1 MEQNRK
7 KILIVDDEE
16 HILELLQYNLEK
28 SGFYVVAS
36 DNGSDAFKIM
46 EEHEVDLLVLDLMLP
61 DMDGIEMC
69 KRIRNWDKYA
79 RLPIIMLTAK
89 SEEIDRIIGLELGAD
104 DYVTK
109 PFSVK
114 ELVVRVK
121 TVLRRTEHDLVE
133 TSSLITCQNLT
144 MDLAR
149 HEVTVDQQSIEFTL
163 KEFDLLKHLLL
174 NRGRVMSRN
183 YLLDEIWGYD
193 YFGETRTVDVHIRN
207 IRKKIGDK
215 GQDELIET
223 VRGVG
228 YKIR

>member
-7 KILIVDDEE
+7 TILIVDDEE
-16 HILELLQYNLEK
+16 HILELLKYNLEK
-28 SGFYVVAS
+28 AGYKVVAS
-36 DNGSDAFKIM
+36 ENGGDTFRLMKD
-46 EEHEVDLLVLDLMLP
+46 HVVDLLVLDLMLP
-61 DMDGIEMC
+61 DMDGIEIC
-69 KRIRNWDKYA
+69 KRIRQWDEYA

-121 TVLRRTEHDLVE
+121 TVLRRTEKDQAE
-133 TSSLITCQNLT
+133 ASSLITCENLS
-144 MDLAR
+144 MDLSR
-149 HEVTVDQQSIEFTL
+149 HEVTIDQQLIEFTL
-163 KEFDLLKHLLL
+163 KEFELLKFLLL

-215 GQDELIET
+215 GLDELIET

>member
-7 KILIVDDEE
+7 TILIVDDEE
-16 HILELLQYNLEK
+16 HILELLKYNLEK
-28 SGFYVVAS
+28 AGYNVVSS
-36 DNGSDAFKIM
+36 DNGSDTFKIM
-46 EEHEVDLLVLDLMLP
+46 EEHGVDLLVLDLMLP
-61 DMDGIEMC
+61 DMDGIEIC

-79 RLPIIMLTAK
+79 RIPIIMLTAK

-121 TVLRRTEHDLVE
+121 TVLRRTEQNLDEV
-133 TSSLITCQNLT
+133 SSLITCQNLS
-144 MDLAR
+144 MDLSR
-149 HEVTVDQQSIEFTL
+149 HEVVIDQELIELTL
-163 KEFDLLKHLLL
+163 KEFDLLKFLLI

-215 GQDELIET
+215 GLDELIET